1 MISDTLVIYY
11 EIISGF
17 LKGLGY
23 LLISLFE

>member
-17 LKGLGY
+17 FKGIGY
-23 LLISLFE
+23 LLIGLFE